1 MVDDKYFET
10 IDTHE
15 KAYILGLVLFN
26 FKEKYNGIHLK
37 CILKIS
43 DIKTTNRYLTY
54 NYYNK
59 TK

>member
-26 FKEKYNGIHLK
+26 FKEKYNGIYFAANIEIIHNTIKNVLSIFFAPLK
-37 CILKIS
+37 
-43 DIKTTNRYLTY
+43 
-54 NYYNK
+54 
-59 TK
+59 